1 MNPALAAV
9 LAAALAGATGWWVG
23 RRRLARQV
31 VAVSGRPSSA
41 AAAPTS
47 ALAALERAAAADRAD
62 LDAARFNAATLRAAL
77 DALPLGVVVVDAD
90 GRVILRTR
98 AAQDVVGARHADVL
112 VDEAVAEHVEGA
124 NRGNARRQQLDL
136 YGPPRRTVV
145 IRSLPVDVVA
155 SSRGAGA
162 GVDVDVD
169 VGVGVGFGA
178 RRHAAVVTIEDV
190 TERTRLESMRTDFV
204 ANISHELRTP
214 VGGLALLAET
224 LDGERDP
231 HVVDR
236 LAGKLLVEAHR
247 VSRTI
252 DDLLELSRLE
262 LEGARRDEVVI
273 GVVIAEALDRVRSAA
288 EHRGIRIDVGEKGR
302 ALRVTGDR
310 RQLVSAV
317 TNLVDNAIKYSD
329 PGSTVEVHAE
339 LTGDQLAGYELD
351 LTVRDHGVGIPP
363 TDLDRIFERFYRVD
377 RARSR
382 ETGGTGLGLAI
393 VRHVATNH
401 GGAVTVESEEGA
413 GSAFTLRLPSRR
425 EPVEQLPSAT
435 VIADTIGEV
444 A

>member
-1 MNPALAAV
+1 VILADD
-9 LAAALAGATGWWVG
+9 
-23 RRRLARQV
+23 
-31 VAVSGRPSSA
+31 
-41 AAAPTS
+41 
-47 ALAALERAAAADRAD
+47 E
-62 LDAARFNAATLRAAL
+62 L
-77 DALPLGVVVVDAD
+77 DALPLGVVVVDAE
-90 GRVILRTR
+90 GSVILRTR
-98 AAQDVVGARHADVL
+98 AAFAVVGARHADVL
-112 VDEAVAEHVEGA
+112 VDEAVAEHAQGA
-124 NRGNARRQQLDL
+124 SRGQARRQQLDL

-145 IRSLPVDVVA
+145 IRSLPVEVVA
-155 SSRGAGA
+155 SSAA
-162 GVDVDVD
+162 PD
-169 VGVGVGFGA
+169 A
-178 RRHAAVVTIEDV
+178 HPHAAVVTIEDV
-190 TERTRLESMRTDFV
+190 TERARLESMRTDFV

-288 EHRGIRIDVGEKGR
+288 EHRHIRIDVGEKGR
-302 ALRVTGDR
+302 ALRVVGDR

-317 TNLVDNAIKYSD
+317 TNLADNAIKYSD

-339 LTGDQLAGYELD
+339 QVDGEVDV
-351 LTVRDHGVGIPP
+351 TVRDHGVGIPP
-363 TDLDRIFERFYRVD
+363 ADLDRIFERFYRVD

-401 GGAVTVESEEGA
+401 GGSVTVESAEGV
-413 GSAFTLRLPSRR
+413 GSAFTLRIPSRT
-425 EPVEQLPSAT
+425 EAT
-435 VIADTIGEV
+435 DVVGDAVVPPTAIGEV

>member
-1 MNPALAAV
+1 MNPWAAAV
-9 LAAALAGATGWWVG
+9 PAALVAGPTCWWWG

-31 VAVSGRPSSA
+31 VAVSSR
-41 AAAPTS
+41 AAPGSTAPS
-47 ALAALERAAAADRAD
+47 VPSVPTAALATLERAAAADRAD
-62 LDAARFNAATLRAAL
+62 LEAARLNAATLRAAL
-77 DALPLGVVVVDAD
+77 DALPVGVVVVDA
-90 GRVILRTR
+90 GGNVVLRTR
-98 AAQDVVGARHADVL
+98 QAQGVVGARHADVL
-112 VDEAVAEHVEGA
+112 VDEAVADHVA
-124 NRGNARRQQLDL
+124 SASRGHGRRQQLDL
-136 YGPPRRTVV
+136 YGPPRRTVF
-145 IRSLPVDVVA
+145 IRSIPVAVDA
-155 SSRGAGA
+155 AGPA
-162 GVDVDVD
+162 G
-169 VGVGVGFGA
+169 GGEP
-178 RRHAAVVTIEDV
+178 HAAVVTIEDV
-190 TERTRLESMRTDFV
+190 TERIRHESMRTDFV

-231 HVVDR
+231 TVVDR

-273 GVVIAEALDRVRSAA
+273 GVVIAEGLDRVRSAV
-288 EHRGIRIDVGEKGR
+288 EHRGIRVDVGDKGR

-317 TNLVDNAIKYSD
+317 TNLLDNAVKYSD
-329 PGSTVEVHAE
+329 PGSTVEVHADRV
-339 LTGDQLAGYELD
+339 GDEIS

-401 GGAVTVESEEGA
+401 GGTVTVESAEGV
-413 GSAFTLRLPSRR
+413 GSAFTLHLPCRT
-425 EPVEQLPSAT
+425 EPDASAPP
-435 VIADTIGEV
+435 AGAPDLAPHAIGEV

>member
-9 LAAALAGATGWWVG
+9 LAAALAGATGWWAG
-23 RRRLARQV
+23 RRRLVRQV
-31 VAVSGRPSSA
+31 VAVSGRPQGA
-41 AAAPTS
+41 APAPTS
-47 ALAALERAAAADRAD
+47 ALASLERAAAADRAA
-62 LDAARFNAATLRAAL
+62 LDAARFNAATMRAAL

-90 GRVILRTR
+90 GRVILRTK
-98 AAQDVVGARHADVL
+98 AAQGVVGARHADVL
-112 VDEAVAEHVEGA
+112 VDEAVAEHAEGA

-145 IRSLPVDVVA
+145 IRSLPVDVVDEDITP
-155 SSRGAGA
+155 GATDA
-162 GVDVDVD
+162 P
-169 VGVGVGFGA
+169 
-178 RRHAAVVTIEDV
+178 RHAAVVTIEDV

-273 GVVIAEALDRVRSAA
+273 GVVISEALDRVRSAA
-288 EHRGIRIDVGEKGR
+288 EHRGIRIDVGDKGR

-339 LTGDQLAGYELD
+339 LTGDALAGHELE

-401 GGAVTVESEEGA
+401 GGAVTVESAEGV

-425 EPVEQLPSAT
+425 EPAEPAPSPTA
-435 VIADTIGEV
+435 IGEV